1 MGSYIS
7 KIFGASPVGPIQDH
21 MDTCYRCAK
30 ELITF
35 FEHVVS
41 GDWDQVQAS
50 RDKIVELEQAA
61 DDFKR
66 QVRTQLPK
74 SLLMPVPRE
83 DLMELM
89 LVQDRI
95 ANRARDVSGL
105 VLGRRMELPAPIQKD
120 FLRFVARNVDAA
132 KKARKS
138 IRELDELYE
147 TGFRGAE
154 AELVESLVLEMD
166 QIEDDTDVMQAEIRA
181 KLFAIENDLRPVDV
195 MFLYRI
201 IELTGDIADMAERI
215 GRRLEVLLSH

>member
-1 MGSYIS
+1 MAGYIS
-7 KIFGASPVGPIQDH
+7 NIFGDSPIGPMQDH
-21 MDTCYRCAK
+21 MDTCYSCAK

-41 GDWDQVQAS
+41 GDWDQVQSS
-50 RDKIVELEQAA
+50 RNRIVELEHAA
-61 DDFKR
+61 DEFKR
-66 QVRTQLPK
+66 QVRSQLAK

-89 LVQDRI
+89 QVQDEI

-105 VLGRRMELPAPIQKD
+105 VLGRRMELPTSIQKY
-120 FLRFVARNVDAA
+120 FLSFVSRNVDAA

-147 TGFRGAE
+147 SGFRGAE
-154 AELVESLVLEMD
+154 VEVVESLVHEMD
-166 QIEDDTDVMQAEIRA
+166 QIEDDTDVMQVEIRA
-181 KLFAIENDLRPVDV
+181 KLFLIEDTLPPVNV

-201 IELTGDIADMAERI
+201 IELTGDIADVADRI
-215 GRRLEVLLSH
+215 GRRIQVLLSH

>member
-30 ELITF
+30 ELIAF

-50 RDKIVELEQAA
+50 REKIVELEQAA

-105 VLGRRMELPAPIQKD
+105 VLGRRMELPAAIQKD

-154 AELVESLVLEMD
+154 VELVESLVHEMD
-166 QIEDDTDVMQAEIRA
+166 QIEDDTDVMQAEIRG
-181 KLFAIENDLRPVDV
+181 KLFAIEGDLPPVNV

>member
-1 MGSYIS
+1 MAGYIT
-7 KIFGASPVGPIQDH
+7 KIFGASPIGPMQSH
-21 MDTCYRCAK
+21 MDTCYSCSK

-41 GDWDQVQAS
+41 GDWDQVESS
-50 RDKIVELEQAA
+50 RNRIVDLEHAA
-61 DDFKR
+61 DEFKR
-66 QVRTQLPK
+66 QVRSQLPK

-89 LVQDRI
+89 MVQDQI

-105 VLGRRMELPAPIQKD
+105 VLGRRMEIPASIQKD
-120 FLRFVARNVDAA
+120 FLSYVSRNVDAA

-147 TGFRGAE
+147 SGFRGAE
-154 AELVESLVLEMD
+154 AELVESLVREMD
-166 QIEDDTDVMQAEIRA
+166 KIEDDTDVMQVKIRA
-181 KLFAIENDLRPVDV
+181 KLFLIEDTLPPVNV

-201 IELTGDIADMAERI
+201 IELTGDIADVADRI
-215 GRRLEVLLSH
+215 GRRIQVLLSH